1 MPSSQASNIQLCA
14 CHLATNAADTAAL
27 CTHFTANLT
36 AATSTCLQLQ
46 VNCKVQMWC
55 QPKL

>member
-36 AATSTCLQLQ
+36 AATCTCL
-46 VNCKVQMWC
+46 
-55 QPKL
+55 